1 MDLITG
7 LHRCFNCSKS
17 VHLFGC
23 SVSFANIEEEGCGE
37 KRLCLVC
44 DYINNNIAKY
54 LTAVENW

>member
-1 MDLITG
+1 
-7 LHRCFNCSKS
+7 